1 MTIWEELPRLVREA
15 VALGAEF
22 RVTGDRVVIDGDLPP
37 DLQARLSNNTEA
49 LYVYFRAARIDAD
62 AVDFLEGLGVTAVL
76 VTDCAGAESAMLAL
90 TGVGRL
96 GLDIETAVP
105 GRRPPPLQ

>member
-37 DLQARLSNNTEA
+37 DLQLRLSDNAEA
-49 LYVYFRAARIDAD
+49 LYIYFRAARIDAD
-62 AVDFLEGLGVTAVL
+62 AVDFLEGLGVTPVL
-76 VTDCAGAESAMLAL
+76 VTDCAGAESEWRSLPVSAGSASIS
-90 TGVGRL
+90 RQ
-96 GLDIETAVP
+96 
-105 GRRPPPLQ
+105 RC